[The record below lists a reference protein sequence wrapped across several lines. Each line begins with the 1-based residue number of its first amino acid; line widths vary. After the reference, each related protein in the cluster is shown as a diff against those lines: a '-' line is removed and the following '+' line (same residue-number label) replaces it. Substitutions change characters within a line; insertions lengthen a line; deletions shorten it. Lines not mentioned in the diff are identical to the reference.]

1 MRVRKAN
8 HRDLDRAMQIFDS
21 GKQHMRSEGNTLQWI
36 NGYPSQELIRQEIEQ
51 EHFFVWLDE
60 YEEKADPQKAIHG
73 VFAFIIGE
81 DPTYRHIE
89 NGAWLNEK
97 PYGTI
102 HRMASDGT
110 RKGMLRES
118 LAFCR
123 NIISEIRIDTHEQN
137 ISMQKAC
144 ERLGFQRCGIIYIAD
159 GTPRI
164 AYQLAAESV

>member
-1 MRVRKAN
+1 MIVREAEIE
-8 HRDLDRAMQIFDS
+8 DLERAMQVLDA
-21 GKQHMRSEGNTLQWI
+21 GRQHMRGEGNAAQWI
-36 NGYPSQELIRQEIEQ
+36 NGYPSPELIRRYIEPGK
-51 EHFFVWLDE
+51 FFFWIDVA
-60 YEEKADPQKAIHG
+60 EEQTDRQQPIHG
-73 VFAFIIGE
+73 VFSFIIGE

-110 RKGMLRES
+110 RKGMLREC

-123 NIISEIRIDTHEQN
+123 NIISEVRIDTHEQN
-137 ISMQKAC
+137 LSMQKAC

-164 AYQLAAESV
+164 AYQLAEAF